1 MAEGIHPAGVV
12 RMKLSFT
19 KMHGAGNDFVVI
31 DGVSQSVEITAPVIK
46 RLADRHRGIGCDQV
60 LLLTPPD
67 DPDADFR
74 YTVFNADGSRAGQCG
89 NGARCAGRFLREKR
103 LTRKRTL
110 TLLTDGEPLQL
121 SLSDDGRIF
130 AGLAPPQFTP
140 EAIPF
145 EAEETRHQY
154 NIDVQGQ
161 ALSIGV
167 VSMGNPHAVLIVD
180 DALGAPVP
188 VLGPLIES
196 HDRFPARTNVGFMQ
210 ILSRSEIKLR
220 VYERGVGE
228 TEACGSGAC
237 AAVVHGIQGDLLGS
251 EVAVHLPGGKL
262 SVSWAGGQERVW
274 LGGPT
279 TTVFEGTININ
290 Q

>member
-1 MAEGIHPAGVV
+1 
-12 RMKLSFT
+12 MKLSFT
-19 KMHGAGNDFVVI
+19 KMHGAGNDFVVL
-31 DGVSQSVEITAPVIK
+31 DGVSQSIQVAQPMIES
-46 RLADRHRGIGCDQV
+46 LADRHRGIGCDQV

-67 DPDADFR
+67 DPEADFR

-121 SLSDDGRIF
+121 SLQDDGRIF
-130 AGLAPPQFTP
+130 AGLASPQFAP

-145 EAEETRHQY
+145 KADQTRHQY
-154 NIDVQGQ
+154 HIEVQGQ
-161 ALSIGV
+161 ALSIGA

-180 DALGAPVP
+180 DAHRAPVH
-188 VLGPLIES
+188 VLGPLLES
-196 HDRFPARTNVGFMQ
+196 HELFPARANVSFMQ
-210 ILSRSEIKLR
+210 ILSRSEIQLR

-228 TEACGSGAC
+228 TQACGSGAC
-237 AAVVHGIQGDLLGS
+237 AAVVHGIQAGLLTS
-251 EVAVHLPGGKL
+251 EVSVHLPGGKL
-262 SVSWAGGQERVW
+262 SVAWEGGQERVW

-279 TTVFEGTININ
+279 NTVFEGTIHIN
-290 Q
+290 K